1 MVGIVRNIFS
11 MYFLKV
17 ADVIVK
23 APYVKATYIVLAVVS
38 DQMLSNISKNN
49 FFLDKVQT
57 DIFSSSFMQMV

>member
-1 MVGIVRNIFS
+1 

-17 ADVIVK
+17 ADIVSK